1 MSLDVKTK
9 CKHCG
14 KVFAVRKGFLYEHPY
29 AETKEEWEE
38 AAFISEGSGIEAFC
52 PACRK
57 YEIMIQY
64 KRERRLHDF
73 AELSEILDGF
83 IYVGKIK
90 DRKMWI
96 NNIPEEK
103 GVYAIT
109 RETTGAPIFLEI
121 GTGGYFKK
129 KDPNI
134 SIEELAKKW
143 YYSNNII
150 FAPKLQIK

>member
-109 RETTGAPIFLEI
+109 RETTAHPSSS
-121 GTGGYFKK
+121 KSVRV
-129 KDPNI
+129 DI
-134 SIEELAKKW
+134 SKRKILISVLRNLQK
-143 YYSNNII
+143 NGII
-150 FAPKLQIK
+150 ATISFSPLNCK